1 MLSPGGA
8 LLRLDMPGVFAANW
22 STPLSLPV
30 SGRSPFADC
39 CCRRA
44 SMIWR
49 CCSRTL
55 KLRCNCSF
63 MAGSC
68 VTKPG
73 DKQARPTSMIPS
85 PSLSPGSL
93 AVCAPEPARPP
104 LERSSFRGLWRGGG
118 ITGEP
123 GSFLTTILGAVEL
136 DTFRLKHSPTL
147 EFVPRNVFKTRL
159 WWWATYAV
167 GEDLFCWPAALVGLP
182 LPVRVTFGVDEVA
195 AGRVAAGDVDGG
207 GARATAGG
215 ALAVVAG
222 ARSA

>member
-1 MLSPGGA
+1 
-8 LLRLDMPGVFAANW
+8 
-22 STPLSLPV
+22 
-30 SGRSPFADC
+30 
-39 CCRRA
+39 
-44 SMIWR
+44 
-49 CCSRTL
+49 
-55 KLRCNCSF
+55 
-63 MAGSC
+63 
-68 VTKPG
+68 
-73 DKQARPTSMIPS
+73 MIPS

-136 DTFRLKHSPTL
+136 DTFR
-147 EFVPRNVFKTRL
+147 
-159 WWWATYAV
+159 AV

>member
-1 MLSPGGA
+1 MTRSLAKTSWDGATMLSPGGA
-8 LLRLDMPGVFAANW
+8 LLRLDMPGVLAANW
-22 STPLSLPV
+22 FDPSLSLPV

-39 CCRRA
+39 CWRRA

-55 KLRCNCSF
+55 ILRCNCSF

-73 DKQARPTSMIPS
+73 DKQASPTSIIPS

-104 LERSSFRGLWRGGG
+104 LERSSFRGRWRGGG
-118 ITGEP
+118 ITGDP
-123 GSFLTTILGAVEL
+123 GSFLTTILGAVEEL
-136 DTFRLKHSPTL
+136 GALRALGDDL
-147 EFVPRNVFKTRL
+147 E
-159 WWWATYAV
+159 
-167 GEDLFCWPAALVGLP
+167 CWPALVGLP
-182 LPVRVTFGVDEVA
+182 LPVRVTFGVDEDA
-195 AGRVAAGDVDGG
+195 AWRVAAGEVDGG
-207 GARATAGG
+207 GASATAGG
-215 ALAVVAG
+215 ALAAVAG